1 MFKSAMKQLRLRH
14 HQQLIAMTKVSWKKL
29 QQLSDIFLV
38 RSTSRILKEE
48 MPVAFAREHA
58 SILQLNSFVPSTVA
72 DNKIQSLTKTSHP
85 AATPS

>member
-14 HQQLIAMTKVSWKKL
+14 HQLIVMTKVKWKKL

-38 RSTSRILKEE
+38 RSMSRILKEE
-48 MPVAFAREHA
+48 MPVAFARQHA
-58 SILQLNSFVPSTVA
+58 SILPLNLFVPSTVA
-72 DNKIQSLTKTSHP
+72 DNRIQSLTKTLHP